1 MKKETKKIGGH
12 SVNVKEEVR
21 DGVKIGIIEGYIA
34 TWDLDRGDFYFKDQ
48 FVKGA
53 FSESIK
59 DFKRKKRMPRF
70 KEMHNKT
77 IGGWKFD
84 SLKEDD
90 TGLFGIGEINLNV
103 ENGIEA
109 YSLAKQG
116 VLTDLS
122 IGFTAE
128 EFEVD
133 EILKIRTINKAIFW
147 EGSIVDEPMNPN
159 ANITA
164 VKTATPYQNLP
175 LSHDTKSWDST
186 ASIDRIRELTGST
199 ETPSSTYK
207 NAFFYYDSEN
217 SKNFDSYKL
226 PYADVIDGK
235 LTAVPKGIFSAAGAL
250 QGSRGGVN
258 IPESY
263 RDSIETNINKYYK
276 KMGRESP
283 FDGKYLI
290 IDSISAKDLTLK
302 EFESILRTG
311 EVKFTREAI
320 KKVISDIKCSSL
332 RDAEGERRSDAEKE
346 KAELNKNF
354 DKIIKLM
361 ET

>member
-1 MKKETKKIGGH
+1 MKKETKKIGGY

-59 DFKRKKRMPRF
+59 DFKKKKRMPRF
-70 KEMHNKT
+70 KEAHNKT
-77 IGGWKFD
+77 IGGWKFE
-84 SLKEDD
+84 SLKEDEI
-90 TGLFGIGEINLNV
+90 GLFGIGEINLDV
-103 ENGIEA
+103 ENGREA

-128 EFEVD
+128 DFEVD
-133 EILKIRTINKAIFW
+133 EMKKIRTINKAILW
-147 EGSIVDEPMNPN
+147 EGSIVDEPMNPK

-164 VKTATPYQNLP
+164 VKTSTPYKTLP
-175 LSHDTKSWDST
+175 LANDTKSWDST
-186 ASIDRIRELTGST
+186 EAIVRVRELTGST

-207 NAFFYYDSEN
+207 NAFLYYDSEN
-217 SKNFDSYKL
+217 SENFDSYKL
-226 PYADVIDGK
+226 LYTDVIDGK
-235 LTAVPKGIFSAAGAL
+235 LTAVPKGIFSASGAL
-250 QGSRGGVN
+250 QGDRAGVN
-258 IPESY
+258 ISESD
-263 RDSIETNINKYYK
+263 RDTIETNINKYYK

-290 IDSISAKDLTLK
+290 IDSISVKYLTLK

-311 EVKFTREAI
+311 NVKFTREAS
-320 KKVISDIKCSSL
+320 KKVISNIKLSTL
-332 RDAEGERRSDAEKE
+332 RDAEEEGRSDAEK
-346 KAELNKNF
+346 KAELDKNF

-361 ET
+361 EI